1 VPRRGRRRDELRELF
16 ERFGE
21 MERELLERGHTD
33 DRELW
38 DFLAKG
44 AEEDARSAVIDMY
57 GSATTEEDAEEL
69 LREWEREGIVRRE
82 EGRYVYT
89 EEGMRKTI
97 ERVRDLTD
105 RTWELI
111 RERMLEGCILIVGD
125 DVSIHA
131 VLDERINS
139 LEPDERTL
147 FLRTM
152 VFNRK
157 AGALMPVIVAARVNE
172 VLARVFDLPEE
183 SVRRLDDVYL
193 ITVEY
198 KGVVRGEKKV
208 EVRLYGSDE
217 GDVEKIVDEIIR
229 MIREV
234 TG

>member
-1 VPRRGRRRDELRELF
+1 
-16 ERFGE
+16 
-21 MERELLERGHTD
+21 
-33 DRELW
+33 
-38 DFLAKG
+38 LAKG

-57 GSATTEEDAEEL
+57 GSAATEEDAEEL

-89 EEGMRKTI
+89 EEGMRKAI
-97 ERVRDLTD
+97 ERIRDLTD

-111 RERMLEGCILIVGD
+111 RERMLGGCILIVGD
-125 DVSIHA
+125 DVAIHG

-147 FLRTM
+147 FWRTV
-152 VFNRK
+152 VFDRK
-157 AGALMPVIVAARVNE
+157 AGVTMSVIVAARVYE
-172 VLARVFDLPEE
+172 VLAKVLDLPEE
-183 SVRRLDDVYL
+183 AVRRLDDVYL

-198 KGVVRGEKKV
+198 KGVVGGEKKV
-208 EVRLYGSDE
+208 EVRLYESEEDE
-217 GDVEKIVDEIIR
+217 EKAVDEIIR